1 MALSCTTWLLYGVR
15 TAEVPQIPGNVLLV
29 SGAVVVVL
37 AVPSTV
43 HVRARALGLAAAA
56 AVLVTAA
63 FLLPPASIGFVGFGI
78 GLISGLPQIV
88 ASVRRRS
95 AESAVSLLTWVL
107 RVASQAA
114 WLFYAVV
121 VGDVVVS
128 VSASFLLMSAL
139 IVVVTE
145 STRRPAH
152 VPAVEPALAT
162 AA

>member
-1 MALSCTTWLLYGVR
+1 
-15 TAEVPQIPGNVLLV
+15 
-29 SGAVVVVL
+29 
-37 AVPSTV
+37 
-43 HVRARALGLAAAA
+43 
-56 AVLVTAA
+56 
-63 FLLPPASIGFVGFGI
+63 
-78 GLISGLPQIV
+78 
-88 ASVRRRS
+88 VRRRS
-95 AESAVSLLTWVL
+95 AESAVSQLTWVL